1 VDPIRVAIVGLG
13 KIARDQHVPALFANG
28 DFTLAAVVSPD
39 GAFIDG
45 VPRFDTMEDLLGDGS
60 EIDAVALCTPPQVRR
75 ELAAAALGRGLHVL
89 LEKPPAATPAEAA
102 ALEEQASAN
111 GATLFAAWHSRF
123 AAGVE
128 AAREWLAERE
138 VLGATITWREDV
150 RKWHPGQ
157 AWIWQ
162 AGGLGVFDP
171 GINALSIATRVL
183 PRPLSFADAELDIPA
198 NCDSPIAAR
207 LELRDTHGVPVAV
220 DFDFR
225 QTGPQTWDIAV
236 ETDAGPLL
244 LSHGGATL
252 TLAGNTRRG
261 EDREYAGLYARF
273 AELIRQGRSEVDTAP
288 LQLVAEALERGRVN
302 RVKPF
307 YD

>member
-1 VDPIRVAIVGLG
+1 MNPIRVAIVGLG
-13 KIARDQHVPALFANG
+13 KIARDQHVPALRANG

-39 GAFIDG
+39 GASIDG
-45 VPRFDTMEDLLGDGS
+45 VPRFDTLDDLLDRGP

-75 ELAAAALGRGLHVL
+75 ELAAVALARGLHVL
-89 LEKPPAATPAEAA
+89 LEKPPAATPPEAEALEGLA
-102 ALEEQASAN
+102 AAN
-111 GATLFAAWHSRF
+111 NATLFAAWHSRF

-128 AAREWLAERE
+128 AARDWLADRE
-138 VLGATITWREDV
+138 VLRATITWREDV

-162 AGGLGVFDP
+162 EGGLGVFDP
-171 GINALSIATRVL
+171 GINALSIATLVL
-183 PRPLSFADAELDIPA
+183 PRPLSLTSAELDIPA
-198 NCDSPIAAR
+198 NCDTPIAAR
-207 LELRDTHGVPVAV
+207 LELRDSGGTPVEV

-236 ETDAGPLL
+236 ETEAGRLL

-252 TLAGNTRRG
+252 TLAGNTRRE

-288 LQLVAEALERGRVN
+288 LRLVAEALERGRVN
-302 RVKPF
+302 RVEPF